1 MTANSAQR
9 NHVAEGP
16 QLIRAAR
23 YSYAAL
29 AWAFVAAIVL
39 QVFFI
44 GLGLFE
50 NSEFRTLHIN
60 VGWILHLAPL
70 LVLVAAAA
78 GGAGRREIL
87 VVTAMAVLVWF
98 LPILAALRSTI
109 PLAAAFHPLS
119 AMVAFSLAILVA
131 RGATN
136 LAAGTEARATPI
148 REWLLVAVVVAV
160 LLFLSF
166 SGSPEPT

>member
-1 MTANSAQR
+1 
-9 NHVAEGP
+9 V
-16 QLIRAAR
+16 IRVAR
-23 YSYAAL
+23 YSYVAL

-44 GLGLFE
+44 GLGLFA
-50 NSEFRTLHIN
+50 NSEFRMLHVN
-60 VGWILHLAPL
+60 VGWILHLVPL
-70 LVLVAAAA
+70 VVLVAAA
-78 GGAGRREIL
+78 GAGAGLRGIL
-87 VVTAMAVLVWF
+87 LATAMAVLIWLV
-98 LPILAALRSTI
+98 PILAALRSTA
-109 PLAAAFHPLS
+109 PLLGALHPLS
-119 AMVAFSLAILVA
+119 AMVAFSMAIFLA

-136 LAAGTEARATPI
+136 LAGGTAGRATTV